1 MSGEKRKADLQAA
14 AHAYECT
21 VMYIKLYFYV
31 RIFWPVACGVDPVTI
46 WWGWALVCVWG
57 HGVVCEWRGGGHSS
71 GLVLVLVFDCC
82 KEL

>member
-31 RIFWPVACGVDPVTI
+31 RIFCTGASWFGLWLLVRCGLWSGPCHYLVGVGAGVRLGS
-46 WWGWALVCVWG
+46 WGCM
-57 HGVVCEWRGGGHSS
+57 
-71 GLVLVLVFDCC
+71 
-82 KEL
+82 